1 MKDPYLVLGV
11 SPNATDAEIKKAY
24 RELARKYHPDNYQ
37 DNPLADLAEERMKEI
52 NEAYDTLTK
61 QRSGQRS
68 TGGYQQ
74 QYRQETRYQQR
85 QQYHQ
90 DTYTTVYTQVR
101 NMLNVG
107 NLAGAEQLLQNCGT
121 RDAEWYFLMGI
132 IAYRKGW
139 LDEAQQ
145 DFQMATQMDPS
156 NPEYR
161 QALEH
166 MNNASQAYHPFGGMS
181 EDGNECMNCCSAMLC
196 INCLCGGCG
205 GGGRC

>member
-1 MKDPYLVLGV
+1 M
-11 SPNATDAEIKKAY
+11 
-24 RELARKYHPDNYQ
+24 
-37 DNPLADLAEERMKEI
+37 
-52 NEAYDTLTK
+52 
-61 QRSGQRS
+61 
-68 TGGYQQ
+68 
-74 QYRQETRYQQR
+74 
-85 QQYHQ
+85 
-90 DTYTTVYTQVR
+90 
-101 NMLNVG
+101 
-107 NLAGAEQLLQNCGT
+107 QNCGT